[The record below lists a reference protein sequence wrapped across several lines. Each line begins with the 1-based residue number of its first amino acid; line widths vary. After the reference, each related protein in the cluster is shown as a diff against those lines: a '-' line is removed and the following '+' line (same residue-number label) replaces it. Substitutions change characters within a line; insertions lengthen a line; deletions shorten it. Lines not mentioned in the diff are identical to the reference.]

1 MTDIV
6 TASSNK
12 LDNWSDSGPW
22 YEGTHGERIE
32 VRVSSLDTNGA
43 YAVVES
49 IAAPGC
55 ATPMHLHRNEAEH
68 FVIIA
73 GSYRIAI
80 GEKIYE
86 ASAGAS
92 IILPKGVPHSWRNI
106 SSEPGR
112 MVVILTP
119 GGSSNVSRPS
129 ATTLPNS
136 LRRSLHLM
144 AATSSDRRS
153 AHSERQ
159 HRPATHALD
168 RRSVRR
174 NS

>member
-22 YEGTHGERIE
+22 YEGTHGERIA
-32 VRVSSLDTNGA
+32 VRVSSLDTNGT

-119 GGSSNVSRPS
+119 GGFEQCVQ
-129 ATTLPNS
+129 TI
-136 LRRSLHLM
+136 
-144 AATSSDRRS
+144 
-153 AHSERQ
+153 
-159 HRPATHALD
+159 
-168 RRSVRR
+168 R
-174 NS
+174 NSPSEQLEAVAASYGCYIVGSPVSS